1 MMDEATMTQTVV
13 SIFVVLVLTVVGCRL
28 PSTKGR
34 QVVLLAASYL
44 FYASWGIGFLSIL
57 ISSSLMNYTCGW
69 ALRRKATAPRL
80 WIGIALNLLPLA
92 FFKYL
97 PVLLEL
103 GPADSWQYELGHQ
116 ILLPVGMSFWTFQG
130 LSYLF
135 DIYFEEE
142 LDPSLLEFCLYMAF
156 WPTVLSG
163 PICRL
168 PSMLP
173 QFRQLS
179 PFSWDDLSAGSLR
192 FFQGVIMKF
201 VLAQILGSGWHPGE
215 GITAGFDQMKGGWG
229 GVDVWLLG
237 IGFGFL
243 LFFDFAGYSQMVIG
257 IARIFGIRVAE
268 NFDRPFL
275 SPTPSIF
282 WTRWHMSL
290 SFWIRDYLF
299 NPLAAAGRR
308 YSWWPYVV
316 LIISMTFFG
325 LWHGAKWTFVVYG
338 LYHGLILVMHRLG
351 QQMKRQFSIRPPRN
365 LGAFLSWGTTFLL
378 VSVGIIIFRAA
389 DLTQVWTMLRA
400 VFTPAA
406 YGHFAMPRSFY
417 ILMLTVAVGY
427 FVVTAGHALL
437 LSWRARYREAIG
449 ERRETVGDKW
459 PVTVANK
466 FTWIIGALF
475 DFFTA
480 RLWWWLAP
488 ALSILVFWVG
498 LVMDTKQEAV
508 IAVTPF
514 IYTLF

>member
-1 MMDEATMTQTVV
+1 MIQTVG
-13 SIFVVLVLTVVGCRL
+13 SICVVLLLTAVGWRL
-28 PSTKGR
+28 PSIKGR
-34 QVVLLAASYL
+34 QLLFLAASYL
-44 FYASWGIGFLSIL
+44 FYATWGIGFLSIL
-57 ISSSLMNYTCGW
+57 IISSLMNYTCGW
-69 ALRRKATAPRL
+69 ALRRKVTVPRL

-103 GPADSWQYELGHQ
+103 GLGPAGSWQYNLVRQ
-116 ILLPVGMSFWTFQG
+116 IIMPIGMSFWTFQG

-156 WPTVLSG
+156 WPTVASG

-192 FFQGVIMKF
+192 LIQGIMMKF
-201 VLAQILGSGWHPGE
+201 VLAQILESGWLPGE
-215 GITAGFDQMKGGWG
+215 GIDAGFDQMKGGWG

-237 IGFGFL
+237 IGYGFL
-243 LFFDFAGYSQMVIG
+243 LFFDFAGYSHMVIG
-257 IARIFGIRVAE
+257 IARIFAIRLPE

-275 SPTPSIF
+275 STTPSIF

-290 SFWIRDYLF
+290 SFWIRDYIF
-299 NPLAAAGRR
+299 NPLAAAGRHYR
-308 YSWWPYVV
+308 WWPYVV
-316 LIISMTFFG
+316 FIISMTLFG
-325 LWHGAKWTFVVYG
+325 LWHGAKWTFIVYG
-338 LYHGLILVMHRLG
+338 VYHGLVLVMHRLG
-351 QQMKRQFSIRPPRN
+351 QQMKRQFSVRLPRS
-365 LGAFLSWGTTFLL
+365 LGAFLSWGTTFVLL
-378 VSVGIIIFRAA
+378 SVGFIFFRAN
-389 DLTQVWTMLRA
+389 DLTQVWTMLRV

-406 YGHFAMPRSFY
+406 YGRFAMPRNFY
-417 ILMLTVAVGY
+417 MLTSTIVAGY

-437 LSWRARYREAIG
+437 VSWRARYSEAMS
-449 ERRETVGDKW
+449 ERREPAEGKW
-459 PVTVANK
+459 PVPVAN
-466 FTWIIGALF
+466 FTLIIGALF
-475 DFFTA
+475 NFFTE

-488 ALSILVFWVG
+488 ALSILAFLVG
-498 LVMDTKQEAV
+498 LVIHTQRSV

>member
-1 MMDEATMTQTVV
+1 MIQTVV
-13 SIFVVLVLTVVGCRL
+13 GSTFVVLLLMVVGWRV

-34 QVVLLAASYL
+34 QILFLAASYL
-44 FYASWGIGFLSIL
+44 FYANWGMGFLSIL
-57 ISSSLMNYTCGW
+57 IISSLMNYACGC

-103 GPADSWQYELGHQ
+103 GSAGSGQYDLGRQ
-116 ILLPVGMSFWTFQG
+116 IILPVGMSFWTFQA

-135 DIYFEEE
+135 DLYFEEE

-192 FFQGVIMKF
+192 FIQGVMMKF
-201 VLAQILGSGWHPGE
+201 VLAQILVSGWLSGE
-215 GITAGFDQMKGGWG
+215 GIAAGFDQMKDGWG

-237 IGFGFL
+237 IGYGFL
-243 LFFDFAGYSQMVIG
+243 LFFDFAGYSNMVIG
-257 IARIFGIRVAE
+257 TARIFAIRLPE

-275 SPTPSIF
+275 STTPSIF

-290 SFWIRDYLF
+290 SFWIRDYVF

-308 YSWWPYVV
+308 YSWWPYVG
-316 LIISMTFFG
+316 LIISMTLFG
-325 LWHGAKWTFVVYG
+325 LWHGAKWTFIVYG
-338 LYHGLILVMHRLG
+338 VYHGLILVMHRLG
-351 QQMKRQFSIRPPRN
+351 QRMKRQFSVRLPRY
-365 LGAFLSWGTTFLL
+365 LGVFLSWGTTFVL
-378 VSVGIIIFRAA
+378 VSVGFIVFRAN
-389 DLTQVWTMLRA
+389 DLTQAWTMLRA

-406 YGHFAMPRSFY
+406 YGRFAMPGNFY
-417 ILMLTVAVGY
+417 ILTSTIAVGY

-437 LSWRARYREAIG
+437 LSWRARYREAMS
-449 ERRETVGDKW
+449 ERREPAAGKW
-459 PVTVANK
+459 PVTVGNN
-466 FTWIIGALF
+466 FTLIIGAVF
-475 DFFTA
+475 DFFTE

-488 ALSILVFWVG
+488 GLSILAF
-498 LVMDTKQEAV
+498 LVVLVIHTQRSV

-514 IYTLF
+514 TYTLF